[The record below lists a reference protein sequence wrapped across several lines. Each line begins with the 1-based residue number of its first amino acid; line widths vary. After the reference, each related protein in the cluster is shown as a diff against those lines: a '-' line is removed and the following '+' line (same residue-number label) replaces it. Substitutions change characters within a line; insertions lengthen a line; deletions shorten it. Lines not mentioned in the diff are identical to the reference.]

1 MFERRVATKPYFRTE
16 ETVQEDKTLPKKE
29 KKGIPSDLVE
39 EVSGKRRDRPPMN
52 QAQNPM
58 HDAEIEKERK
68 RIYEELK
75 KRDEKLERR

>member
-1 MFERRVATKPYFRTE
+1 
-16 ETVQEDKTLPKKE
+16 
-29 KKGIPSDLVE
+29 
-39 EVSGKRRDRPPMN
+39 MN

-75 KRDEKLERR
+75 KRDEKMRLK